1 MKRRSLPLVAT
12 VTATAALLLAA
23 CGGEEGESSDKDKI
37 AGADTGDSSASLPPS
52 PSTSADV
59 NRPDLSL
66 PADVKEAFE
75 GWSTGDAAKDA
86 VLADAGRSMTAVTR
100 AITEGDTKSPALSY
114 YYEGEALAGAAKW
127 VQTFVDHN
135 ATVTGTTRYYAPTVD
150 LSGETTA
157 AVTLCA
163 DESKAFNKFRESNKV
178 DRSAPSD
185 NSYVYYVSR
194 LDRNSAGV
202 WVTSKVVSKRGG
214 EKCIP

>member
-1 MKRRSLPLVAT
+1 MKRRSLPVVAT
-12 VTATAALLLAA
+12 VAATAALLLTA
-23 CGGEEGESSDKDKI
+23 CGSGEGESSDTDKI
-37 AGADTGDSSASLPPS
+37 AGADTGDSSASVSPS
-52 PSTSADV
+52 PSPSVDV

-66 PADVKEAFE
+66 PADVKEVFE
-75 GWSTGDAAKDA
+75 DWNTGDAAKDA

-100 AITEGDTKSPALSY
+100 AITEGDTKSPALSF

-127 VQTFVDHN
+127 VQTFVDHD
-135 ATVTGTTRYYAPTVD
+135 ATITGTTRYYAPTVD
-150 LSGETTA
+150 LSGKTTA

-163 DESKAFNKFRESNKV
+163 DESKAFNKFRKTKKV

-194 LDRNSAGV
+194 LEQNSKGI
-202 WVTSKVVSKRGG
+202 WVTSKVISKRGN